1 MLLTALWVLWSLV
14 TPAQAD
20 PAATREALDR
30 LSESLQLRIDEGRL
44 SADDVLPAI
53 VVSTLPRYEE
63 SSSWFATGAVASL
76 QRVFGT
82 SGLRLCEACMA
93 PRAWVGQGAMT
104 YQTGAATL
112 DEIVRLDERTRGTAQ
127 AARTAIWVDEQP
139 GGISARIVDLHTGR
153 IVFAQNIDP
162 DLVEVANTERA
173 YTLSAE
179 LEARARG
186 DSTTQAFVD
195 LVLYPGQHVS
205 LDWTE
210 QWGPTNRNLSGVTLS
225 LVDPVVGVGAAHY
238 HAIDVLD
245 ALVGGKAIIS
255 LPTAAVRSFDQGD
268 DVIDPLL
275 TIVGVARVPFGRS
288 NYGGV
293 VSLST
298 NGVLGIG
305 VSLLNVSMLPIIP

>member
-1 MLLTALWVLWSLV
+1 MLLSALFVLWSLV

-44 SADDVLPAI
+44 QVDDVLPAI

-63 SSSWFATGAVASL
+63 STSWYATGAIASL

-93 PRAWVGQGAMT
+93 PRAWVGSGALT
-104 YQTGAATL
+104 YQTGPATL
-112 DEIVRLDERTRGTAQ
+112 EEIVRLDERTRGSAQ
-127 AARTAIWVDEQP
+127 AAKTAIWVDEQP
-139 GGISARIVDLHTGR
+139 GGVSARIVDLHTGR
-153 IVFAQNIDP
+153 IVFAQNLDP
-162 DLVEVANTERA
+162 DLVEVENTERT

-186 DSTTQAFVD
+186 NSTTQAFVD

-210 QWGPTNRNLSGVTLS
+210 QWGDTNRNLSGVTLS
-225 LVDPVVGVGAAHY
+225 MVDPVAGVGAVHY

-305 VSLLNVSMLPIIP
+305 ISLLNVSVLPVIP